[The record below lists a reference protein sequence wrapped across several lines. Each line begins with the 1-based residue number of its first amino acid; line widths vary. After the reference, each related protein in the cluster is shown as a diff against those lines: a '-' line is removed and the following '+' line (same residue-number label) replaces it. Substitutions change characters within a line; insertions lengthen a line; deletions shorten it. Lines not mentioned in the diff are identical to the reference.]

1 MIKLKD
7 LLKESKYVFD
17 RNFGESLPTL
27 SGVIKKHQTNKL
39 NEYKKIQGYY
49 LMRQLKDV
57 SKDAKR
63 SGESSA
69 VIKALRYLY
78 DRINQSYRDD
88 DLSVDDVL
96 DFFEDPR
103 ARKYTRSKSVR
114 TNVSYL
120 IKGIFGMHS
129 WDHNKY

>member
-1 MIKLKD
+1 MHAIKPGLPPA
-7 LLKESKYVFD
+7 
-17 RNFGESLPTL
+17 NTPTL

-114 TNVSYL
+114 TNVFML
-120 IKGIFGMHS
+120 VKGIFGMHN
-129 WDHNKY
+129 W

>member
-114 TNVSYL
+114 TNVFML
-120 IKGIFGMHS
+120 VKGIFGMHN
-129 WDHNKY
+129 W